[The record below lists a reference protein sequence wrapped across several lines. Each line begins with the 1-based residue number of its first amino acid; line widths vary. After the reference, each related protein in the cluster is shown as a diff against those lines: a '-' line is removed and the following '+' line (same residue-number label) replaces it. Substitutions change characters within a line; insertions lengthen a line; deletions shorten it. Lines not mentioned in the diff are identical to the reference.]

1 MGAFDEKNRSQKS
14 RTSVPLSRPPIAAF
28 MMWTVY
34 EILEDYFIYIH
45 EKRVNSNGVGIQQ
58 VRT

>member
-1 MGAFDEKNRSQKS
+1 VLLMKRNRSQKS
-14 RTSVPLSRPPIAAF
+14 RASVPFSRPPIAAF

-34 EILEDYFIYIH
+34 EKLEDYFICIH
-45 EKRVNSNGVGIQQ
+45 EKRVNSNGLGIKQ